1 MTEVPRDNPETEEA
15 EAPLDPIDEAAS
27 AGDVDALLELARAYR
42 VGTNDTPKDLARCMT
57 AYRAAAALGSAEAE
71 YALAL
76 FHLTGGVVAQSLEK
90 ATAHLRTAADAGSIP
105 AKVYVANLYE
115 LGIYYER
122 DPEKADVFYRS
133 AARAANVRD
142 AAASEAYEQRLADL
156 GSIRHGLALLGRAT
170 SEAERTRLLR
180 KMRAYGYQLHERQ
193 QQEKA
198 APKPASKPA
207 SKPTPAPEAA
217 PESEEEPAPLPK
229 KSGGGFLWGLLVL
242 VVLAAGGYVAYRR
255 GYLEQVKRSF

>member
-1 MTEVPRDNPETEEA
+1 MTGTPRDKQEAEEA

-27 AGDVDALLELARAYR
+27 AGDVDALLALARAHR
-42 VGTNDTPKDLARCMT
+42 VGTNDTPKDLARCMA

-76 FHLTGGVVAQSLEK
+76 FHLTGGVVAQDLEK
-90 ATAHLRTAADAGSIP
+90 ATGHLRKAADAGSVA

-122 DPEKADVFYRS
+122 DAEKADVFYRS

-142 AAASEAYEQRLADL
+142 AATSEAYEQRLAEL
-156 GSIRHGLALLGRAT
+156 GSVRHGLALLGRAT

-180 KMRAYGYQLHERQ
+180 KMRAYGYQLHERR
-193 QQEKA
+193 QEKEAIAVKKA
-198 APKPASKPA
+198 APAPE
-207 SKPTPAPEAA
+207 PAPEREPE
-217 PESEEEPAPLPK
+217 PESEAPLPK
-229 KSGGGFLWGLLVL
+229 KSGGAGFFLLVL
-242 VVLAAGGYVAYRR
+242 ALIALAAGGYVAYSR
-255 GYLEQVKRSF
+255 GYLKRVF